1 MVFGRRSFLQV
12 RKSVWVTALI
22 LFFFVGGNLYGQ
34 ATGRLL
40 GTVSDTNGAV
50 IPGAAVTVV
59 SEGPAVFR
67 VVKTDDTGHCLVP
80 LLPVGT

>member
-1 MVFGRRSFLQV
+1 MPERKGGWIMAFV
-12 RKSVWVTALI
+12 RFS
-22 LFFFVGGNLYGQ
+22 LFIGENLYGQ

-40 GTVSDTNGAV
+40 GTVSDTNGAAV

-59 SEGPAVFR
+59 SEGPGVFR

>member
-1 MVFGRRSFLQV
+1 MQV
-12 RKSVWVTALI
+12 RKSGWITAFV
-22 LFFFVGGNLYGQ
+22 LFSLFIGGNLYGQ

-40 GTVSDTNGAV
+40 GTVSDTNEAV

-59 SEGPAVFR
+59 SKGTGVFR
-67 VVKTDDTGHCLVP
+67 VVKTDDTGHYLVP

>member
-40 GTVSDTNGAV
+40 GTVSDTSGAV

-59 SEGPAVFR
+59 SE
-67 VVKTDDTGHCLVP
+67 DTGASRVAKTGQHSASGV
-80 LLPVGT
+80 

>member
-1 MVFGRRSFLQV
+1 MQERKGGWITAFV
-12 RKSVWVTALI
+12 RFS
-22 LFFFVGGNLYGQ
+22 LFIGENLYGQ

-50 IPGAAVTVV
+50 IPWAAVTVV
-59 SEGPAVFR
+59 SEGPGVFR
-67 VVKTDDTGHCLVP
+67 VVRTDDTGHCLVP